1 MNTTKGINQLTV
13 TEWLQQHIPTISP
26 PLDFSI
32 ISGGRSNLTYTV
44 TDANGERYVLR
55 RPPLGNVLE
64 SAHNVVREYRIVEG
78 VGKSDVPVA
87 RTIAACEDR
96 SVNGADFTIVSYVDG
111 VVLHDEAA
119 ARQLSEAERMQ
130 LGFDVIDV
138 LARLHLIDVDEVG
151 LGKLGRRENYVARQL
166 RRWSRQL
173 EAAKERNLPAMTDMI
188 EVRRRLEADI
198 PTPPRASIVH
208 GDYRLGNLIVKD
220 GRVQAVVD
228 WEICTL
234 GDPLAD
240 VGYLLN
246 DWVQPGEEVLWGKP
260 PTTTSGFPS
269 RQALL
274 QRYASI
280 TGFDVSQINFYRA
293 FAMWRMAAI
302 LEGVRIRYLHG
313 AYGKSTFDLDRLAVS
328 VVKLAES
335 ALALA
340 QKI

>member
-1 MNTTKGINQLTV
+1 MKTTKGINESSV
-13 TEWLQQHIPTISP
+13 TEWLQEQIPTIAP
-26 PLDFSI
+26 PLSFSRI
-32 ISGGRSNLTYTV
+32 TGGRSNLTYTV
-44 TDANGERYVLR
+44 SDANGERYVLR

-87 RTIAACEDR
+87 RTIAACEDKG
-96 SVNGADFTIVSYVDG
+96 VNGAHFTIVSYVEG
-111 VVLHDEAA
+111 IVLHDAA
-119 ARQLSEAERMQ
+119 IASQLSEAERMA
-130 LGFDVIDV
+130 LGFDVIEV
-138 LARLHLIDVDEVG
+138 LARLHLIEPDEVG
-151 LGKLGRRENYVARQL
+151 LGKLGKRTDYVARQL

-173 EAAKERNLPAMTDMI
+173 EAAKERDLPAMT
-188 EVRRRLEADI
+188 EVRRRLESNI

-220 GRVQAVVD
+220 ARVQAVVD

-246 DWVQPGEEVLWGKP
+246 DWMEPGADVLWGSP
-260 PTTTSGFPS
+260 PTTGGGFPS
-269 RQALL
+269 RDALL

-302 LEGVRIRYLHG
+302 LEGVRIRYSHG
-313 AYGKSTFDLDRLAVS
+313 AYGKTAFDLDVLADS
-328 VVKLAES
+328 VVKLAEG

-340 QKI
+340 QDT